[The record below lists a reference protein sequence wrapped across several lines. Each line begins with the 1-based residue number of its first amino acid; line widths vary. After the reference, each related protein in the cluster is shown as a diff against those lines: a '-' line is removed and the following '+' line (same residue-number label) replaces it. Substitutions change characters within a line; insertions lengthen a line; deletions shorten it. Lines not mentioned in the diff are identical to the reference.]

1 MNITKNFYR
10 IINWFFDRP
19 KFFGSIV
26 FTTLSFLFI
35 YIAFQNYKISKED
48 KKTEMTNTLNVI
60 SKNIEQ
66 LLKNS
71 YTTTLTLALTINDEG
86 IPQDFDLIAK
96 QLLESN
102 NSISAVELV
111 PNGVIKYIYP
121 LEENKAALNLDILN
135 AELFKKEALKSIKT
149 KKIYF
154 AGPFELTQGGQG
166 IVGRLPIFV
175 KNKFWGFSAVVIS
188 LDKLLK
194 TSGIQSIKKENFYFQ
209 LSKVNPNTG
218 KEVFY
223 LPESI
228 KPKKNN
234 YVKRYIP
241 DGDWNLYI
249 IDKDSNAL
257 LKLFLIKI
265 LIAILVA
272 FTIGYFMF
280 MLLEKPKELKYLIQ
294 SQAKKLIKTELKFKA
309 IFDQAAIGI
318 VNVDAETKKIIDVNE
333 RFCNLL
339 GYTVDEMREM
349 NFQEITHT
357 DDIERSLKN
366 VESIKKGITDE
377 YTFEKRYLSKEG
389 KIIWANLTI
398 TRFEK
403 NDNSEATTLIALIQD
418 ITELK
423 KNKGLIINSQQRI
436 ESLINT
442 IDGIVWEC
450 DARTF
455 EFSFISKKVENILG
469 YTAEEWLSSKTFWQD
484 HIYIEDREKTL
495 NYCLDKTSYNLNHD
509 FEYRMVAKDGR
520 LVWLSDIVNVV
531 SDNNKPVS
539 LRGIMIDVTKKKEIE
554 KNLNHS
560 FDLLSQQNERL
571 LNFSYIVSHNL
582 RSHTSNISSLIE
594 LIETAEKE
602 DEKKQLLDLLKSVS
616 NSLNETMTNLN
627 EVVNIQTNISL
638 TIEKVNLYNYVSA
651 TLKLLSNQIELHDVL
666 VDNQISN
673 DEEINYNPAYLESI
687 LFNIISN
694 AIRYCHKE
702 RKSIITLRC
711 YREKEFKIIEIADN
725 GIGIDLKKYENKI
738 FGMYK
743 TFSGLADSRG
753 IGLFI
758 TKNQVDAMGGNII
771 VESEP
776 NVGTTF
782 KIFVL

>member
-10 IINWFFDRP
+10 IINWFFDKP

-228 KPKKNN
+228 KPEKNN

-265 LIAILVA
+265 LISILVA

-349 NFQEITHT
+349 NFQEITHP
-357 DDIERSLKN
+357 DDIEKSLKN

-469 YTAEEWLSSKTFWQD
+469 YTAEEWLSNKTFWQD
-484 HIYIEDREKTL
+484 HIYIEDKNETIDFCL
-495 NYCLDKTSYNLNHD
+495 NRTRASLDHD

-520 LVWLSDIVNVV
+520 IVWLRDIVNVV
-531 SDNNKPVS
+531 TENNKPS
-539 LRGIMIDVTKKKEIE
+539 KLRGIMINITKTKEIE
-554 KNLNHS
+554 NDLNNS
-560 FDLLSQQNERL
+560 FDLVTTQNKRL

-594 LIETAEKE
+594 LIETTE
-602 DEKKQLLDLLKSVS
+602 DEHERNEMIGLLKTVS
-616 NSLNETMTNLN
+616 NSLNETLTNLN
-627 EVVNIQTNISL
+627 EVVNIQTNIGLITEKINLKSYIKKSL
-638 TIEKVNLYNYVSA
+638 KIFEEQIKLNEVIVNNLVSD
-651 TLKLLSNQIELHDVL
+651 DV
-666 VDNQISN
+666 
-673 DEEINYNPAYLESI
+673 EIIYNPAYLESI
-687 LFNIISN
+687 LYNIISN
-694 AIRYCHKE
+694 AIRY
-702 RKSIITLRC
+702 RKKDIKSNISIKC
-711 YREKEFKIIEIADN
+711 YNENNEKVIEIADN
-725 GIGIDLKKYENKI
+725 GIGIDLEKNSDKI

-743 TFSGLADSRG
+743 TFSSHNESRG
-753 IGLFI
+753 LGLFI
-758 TKNQVDAMGGNII
+758 TKSQIDAMGGKIT

-776 NVGTTF
+776 NVGTIF
-782 KIFVL
+782 KIFI